1 MKKAGWILAGV
12 FICALCIGCHFGKK
26 KSTRAEPVLV
36 GHCTLFD
43 KSLPEIKEYIKGE
56 WKLVSGKNVR
66 EVCEYDN
73 TFIQFDGDEYVWTED
88 DTDEPGDLNWRKT
101 ETGAGYDAYVMDV
114 FYAEHPA
121 YPLAINGDTLYIQ
134 DCSETGYKYTLVRK

>member
-1 MKKAGWILAGV
+1 MKKVGWILAGV
-12 FICALCIGCHFGKK
+12 FISALCIGFHFDKK

-88 DTDEPGDLNWRKT
+88 DTDEPGDLNWRKI

-121 YPLAINGDTLYIQ
+121 YPLAISGDTLYIQ